1 MSSGGAL
8 VLCRARFAAFGAPLL
23 LAWRSRRPVF
33 TVTMSVGTV
42 ATATASTLAI
52 VSTAAASAAF
62 AAVVFDVPAA
72 ALPTA
77 LLPLRLLLLLLEDDK
92 PWRLMRC
99 MLSEWLACIR
109 VRLRCPPQHAHSQGA
124 AMRFRVLLT
133 SVPPHHA
140 DRLCTYAIY
149 VRVLRVGSA
158 SALRC
163 GPLVAEPLGLAGR
176 CCLLPEHPVIR

>member
-1 MSSGGAL
+1 ML
-8 VLCRARFAAFGAPLL
+8 TVLF
-23 LAWRSRRPVF
+23 
-33 TVTMSVGTV
+33 VTRQLG
-42 ATATASTLAI
+42 
-52 VSTAAASAAF
+52 F
-62 AAVVFDVPAA
+62 
-72 ALPTA
+72 
-77 LLPLRLLLLLLEDDK
+77 LRLLEDDK

-163 GPLVAEPLGLAGR
+163 GPLVAEPLGFAGR
-176 CCLLPEHPVIR
+176 CCLLPEHPVIRQQRVVPN